1 MIWLSTFGIGLEVE
15 IIIIH
20 EQYNAF
26 DVVMLLFYFHPSS
39 DCWLMQIGW
48 LLLFTKVL
56 IMVVCLLSSFSSI
69 YQSSNY
75 GCVPS
80 FNIFM

>member
-1 MIWLSTFGIGLEVE
+1 MEALQFLVLWLRMLLTLMYK
-15 IIIIH
+15 H

-26 DVVMLLFYFHPSS
+26 DVVMLLFYFHPSR
-39 DCWLMQIGW
+39 LMQIGW